1 LDDEARGAASLAST
15 THGKVREPMLR
26 LLQWLRTFGVRSR
39 SGRWGYWPIDFGNP
53 RVGFGQRPFASP
65 SVFNWFRPGYIP
77 PGTAL
82 SAAGATAPE
91 FQILNESSTSQ
102 WVNAIDDLNLVS
114 TDPVQF
120 PWMDWAANM
129 DAERALAHDARALVQ
144 RLNLMLA
151 ANQIAD
157 ASVQRIVDILER
169 GTWMPDPP
177 SDAARRWRV
186 IAAITLVMSSVEY
199 LVQK

>member
-1 LDDEARGAASLAST
+1 
-15 THGKVREPMLR
+15 
-26 LLQWLRTFGVRSR
+26 
-39 SGRWGYWPIDFGNP
+39 
-53 RVGFGQRPFASP
+53 
-65 SVFNWFRPGYIP
+65 
-77 PGTAL
+77 
-82 SAAGATAPE
+82 
-91 FQILNESSTSQ
+91 
-102 WVNAIDDLNLVS
+102 
-114 TDPVQF
+114 
-120 PWMDWAANM
+120 MDWAANM